1 VTKSRKGPKNVTK
14 LVTKSRKGP
23 KNVTKLV
30 TKSLANKSSRLKLML
45 IIQEPEA
52 QLDTQEQARLDELE
66 STIEQ
71 GLQRF
76 YEIGK
81 ALDEICQSRL
91 YRQSYKNFEAYCRD
105 RWGIARQTA
114 HRFIAATQVVD
125 NLAKTGLQIP
135 KKENQVRPLA
145 KLTPEQ
151 QVKIWGEAVDLAQD
165 GQPTGASVKRLVDKH
180 ISSDEEQ
187 TKPSSKN
194 GYSDLDRLR
203 LENQHLKER
212 LKQNDAEREKRAAEV
227 AKELERQRAENR
239 QLRSQLADMTAKY
252 EAVLARLESI
262 EKGK

>member
-1 VTKSRKGPKNVTK
+1 
-14 LVTKSRKGP
+14 
-23 KNVTKLV
+23 
-30 TKSLANKSSRLKLML
+30 ML
-45 IIQEPEA
+45 ITQEPEA
-52 QLDTQEQARLDELE
+52 QLDTQEQERLDELE

-71 GLQRF
+71 GLQGF
-76 YEIGK
+76 YELGK

-91 YRQSYKNFEAYCRD
+91 YRQSHKNFEAYCRE

-145 KLTPEQ
+145 KLSPEL
-151 QVKIWGEAVDLAQD
+151 QVKIWGEAVDLALD
-165 GQPTGASVKRLVDKH
+165 GQPTGAAVKRLVDKH
-180 ISSDEEQ
+180 LSSDGEQ
-187 TKPSSKN
+187 TTPSAKN

-227 AKELERQRAENR
+227 AAQFEELRRENQQLREENR
-239 QLRSQLADMTAKY
+239 QLRSQVATLTQKLADMTAKY
-252 EAVLARLESI
+252 EAVLARLETI

>member
-1 VTKSRKGPKNVTK
+1 
-14 LVTKSRKGP
+14 
-23 KNVTKLV
+23 
-30 TKSLANKSSRLKLML
+30 ML

-151 QVKIWGEAVDLAQD
+151 QVKIWGEAVDLALD
-165 GQPTGASVKRLVDKH
+165 GQPTGASVKRLVDKYL
-180 ISSDEEQ
+180 SSDEEQ
-187 TKPSSKN
+187 TKPSSNN
-194 GYSDLDRLR
+194 GYSELDRLR

-212 LKQNDAEREKRAAEV
+212 LKQNDTEREKRAAEI
-227 AKELERQRAENR
+227 AAQFEELRRENQQLREENR
-239 QLRSQLADMTAKY
+239 QLRLQLADMTAKY